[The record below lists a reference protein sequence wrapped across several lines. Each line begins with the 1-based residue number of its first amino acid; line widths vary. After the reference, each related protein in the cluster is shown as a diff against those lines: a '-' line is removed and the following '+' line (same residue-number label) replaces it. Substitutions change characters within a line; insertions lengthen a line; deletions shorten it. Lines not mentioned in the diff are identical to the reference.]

1 MGFVYLLHFSD
12 KIGNL
17 ENPKGSAQHYLG
29 YTSRS
34 LKKRFEEH
42 KNGIGAKITR
52 AVVQDYKYELQ
63 LVRHWSDSTRETER
77 KFKRRHSPVSFCP
90 ICNPQK
96 DITNINCKQQKSTK
110 VKNVKLSAS
119 VVGEKPI

>member
-1 MGFVYLLHFSD
+1 MGFVYLLRFSD

-29 YTSRS
+29 YTSRN
-34 LKKRFEEH
+34 LKKRLEEH
-42 KNGIGAKITR
+42 QKGSGAKITR
-52 AVVQDYKYELQ
+52 AVVKDYKYELQ
-63 LVRHWSDSTRETER
+63 LVRHWSDSTRETEQ

-96 DITNINCKQQKSTK
+96 NLTNINCKQEKSTK